1 MRFIET
7 PIFTREVVHLI
18 SEDEYHS
25 IQLALLFR
33 PEQGALISGTGGLRK
48 LRWRSSG
55 KGKRGG
61 FRIIYYWEKKQE
73 IIYMLLIYPKSKQ
86 EDLTHEQARML
97 SKLVREE
104 FK

>member
-7 PIFTREVVHLI
+7 PIFTRDVVRLI

-25 IQLALLFR
+25 IQ
-33 PEQGALISGTGGLRK
+33 
-48 LRWRSSG
+48 
-55 KGKRGG
+55 
-61 FRIIYYWEKKQE
+61 
-73 IIYMLLIYPKSKQ
+73 
-86 EDLTHEQARML
+86 EDLTHEQARVL